1 MKAAVGDQIVVEST
15 HLDEPR
21 RVGTI
26 VALHHED
33 GSPPYVVR
41 WEGQEHETLVFP
53 GPDARIVAQAP
64 GLTWRP
70 GPDARAPG
78 TRRSGRPH
86 ARAPRPTRMAVSRSP
101 VRRHDP

>member
-1 MKAAVGDQIVVEST
+1 MKAAVGDQIVIEST

-26 VALHHED
+26 VALRHED

-53 GPDARIVAQAP
+53 GPDARIVA
-64 GLTWRP
+64 R
-70 GPDARAPG
+70 
-78 TRRSGRPH
+78 H
-86 ARAPRPTRMAVSRSP
+86 P
-101 VRRHDP
+101 V